1 VVQKVNSPQTYG
13 GQIGD
18 RHRFLLGLGN
28 SKRDSVECASLL
40 SENAK
45 VRTTR
50 LAGGI
55 SKVSLFSRREEQ
67 SQLEGL
73 SLFVL

>member
-1 VVQKVNSPQTYG
+1 M
-13 GQIGD
+13 
-18 RHRFLLGLGN
+18 
-28 SKRDSVECASLL
+28 